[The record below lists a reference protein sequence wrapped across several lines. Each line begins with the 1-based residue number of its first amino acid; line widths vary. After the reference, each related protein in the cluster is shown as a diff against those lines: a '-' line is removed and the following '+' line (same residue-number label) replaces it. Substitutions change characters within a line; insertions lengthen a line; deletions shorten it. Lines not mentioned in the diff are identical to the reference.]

1 MRETNRMRTQ
11 VIIPAAGSGARFN
24 SDIPKPLILLKGK
37 EIIVYSLEVF
47 DRCQMVN
54 GIVVV
59 APLEHC
65 ALFEEVIK
73 KYPFKKSIK
82 VVAGGHSR
90 SESVFN
96 GLKTIDP
103 NTDYVLVHDA
113 ARPLITLKVVEDSIC
128 ACHVSKAIVVA
139 VQVKST
145 IKRTD
150 PLTKDIN
157 ATLDRNIL
165 WEAQTPQVFAYE
177 LLNQAHQRGIGL
189 EATDDA
195 FLVERY
201 GAKVKIFEGEY
212 RNIKITTPED
222 LKIAEVLLEK

>member
-1 MRETNRMRTQ
+1 MRTQ
-11 VIIPAAGSGARFN
+11 VIIPAAGSGVRLN
-24 SDIPKPLILLKGK
+24 SPTPKPLILLKGK

-47 DRCQMVN
+47 DQCSMVE
-54 GIVVV
+54 GIIVV
-59 APLEHC
+59 APAQHC
-65 ALFEEVIK
+65 ADFEAVIK
-73 KYPFKKSIK
+73 KYSFKKPVK
-82 VVAGGHSR
+82 VIPGGATR

-96 GLKTIDP
+96 GVKATDP
-103 NTDYVLVHDA
+103 NVDYILVHDA
-113 ARPLITLKVVEDSIC
+113 ARPLVSLKLVEDSIR
-128 ACHVSKAIVVA
+128 ACEMSKAIVVA
-139 VQVKST
+139 VPVKST

-150 PLTKDIN
+150 HNSKDIN

-222 LKIAEVLLEK
+222 LKIAEVFLE